1 MLVFLQ
7 IFFFTFVRFKIQFV
21 GCQRQLPVDRNT
33 DLRVYCRITFS
44 DTVRMQTYVID
55 TLS

>member
-1 MLVFLQ
+1 
-7 IFFFTFVRFKIQFV
+7 
-21 GCQRQLPVDRNT
+21 VDRNT

>member
-1 MLVFLQ
+1 MKTKF
-7 IFFFTFVRFKIQFV
+7 
-21 GCQRQLPVDRNT
+21 